1 MSKTFGVVDLFAGP
15 GGLAEGFASFKDES
29 GNHPFKICIS
39 IEKESSAHSTLLLRS
54 FLRKFEGGYPAEY
67 YAFLNREIIDEPAW
81 DQIYPKQWQEA
92 CEEAKCMELGKQ
104 ETTEF
109 ITNKINA
116 IKQDFG
122 TNTIVI
128 GGPPCQAYSLVGRA
142 RNAGNVD
149 YVPQEDHRH
158 FLYKEYVAVLNKLE
172 PAAFIMENVKGMLS
186 SAIKGDRVFLQV
198 MADLRSAAGEGS
210 YKLFA
215 LSSKGLRRIAEND
228 PEPSDFI
235 VRTEDHG
242 VPQARHRVI
251 IVGIRNDVADR
262 LPNNFKLEIPYSGK
276 VVTVHDVIGNMPK
289 LRSGLSKRVDT
300 PEAWFEVVSQSVQA
314 ILPILS
320 NNSEGKKSEFKSILE
335 NCIAEL
341 ALDELPTRS
350 SSQFKRSMNK
360 SCPEKLRDWLSD
372 SKLTYLPNN
381 ETRGHMESDLARYM
395 FAAAFGRIFK
405 RSPKAFEY
413 PRELAP
419 NHKNWESGKF
429 SDRFRVQIAEKPSTT
444 ITSHISKDGHYFI
457 HPDPQQCRSLTVREA
472 ARLQTFPDNYY
483 FKGNRTQQYVQVGNA
498 VPPFFSVQIAEAVS
512 GVLFENIN

>member
-1 MSKTFGVVDLFAGP
+1 MSKSIGVVDLFAGP
-15 GGLAEGFASFKDES
+15 GGLAEGFASFTDEN

-67 YAFLNREIIDEPAW
+67 YAFLNREIIDEPVW
-81 DQIYPKQWQEA
+81 NQIYPKQWQEA

-109 ITNKINA
+109 VTCKINT
-116 IKQDFG
+116 IKQEFG

-142 RNAGNVD
+142 RNAGNLD

-198 MADLRSAAGEGS
+198 MADLSSAAGEGS

-215 LSSKGLRRIAEND
+215 LSPKGLRRIAEND

-235 VRTEDHG
+235 VRTEEHG

-251 IVGIRNDVADR
+251 IVGIRIDVADR
-262 LPNNFKLEIPYSGK
+262 LPNDFKLKISNSGK

-300 PEAWFEVVSQSVQA
+300 PEAWLEVVSQSVQT
-314 ILPILS
+314 ILPMLS
-320 NNSEGKKSEFKSILE
+320 NYSESEKSEFKSILE
-335 NCIAEL
+335 NCVIEL
-341 ALDELPTRS
+341 ALDELPPRS
-350 SSQFKRSMNK
+350 SSRFKRPVNK

-372 SKLTYLPNN
+372 SELQHLPNN
-381 ETRGHMESDLARYM
+381 ETRGHMETDLARYI
-395 FAAAFGRIFK
+395 FAAAFGKVFK
-405 RSPKAFEY
+405 RSPKASEY
-413 PRELAP
+413 PQELAP

-429 SDRFRVQIAEKPSTT
+429 ADRFRVQIAERPSTT

-498 VPPFFSVQIAEAVS
+498 VPPFFAVQIAEAIWDVF
-512 GVLFENIN
+512 LKL

>member
-1 MSKTFGVVDLFAGP
+1 MSKSIGVVDLFAGP

-54 FLRKFEGGYPAEY
+54 FLRKFEGEYPAEY

-81 DQIYPKQWQEA
+81 NQIYPKQWQEA
-92 CEEAKCMELGKQ
+92 CEEAKCMELGKK

-109 ITNKINA
+109 ITNKINS

-198 MADLRSAAGEGS
+198 MTDLRSAAGEGS

-215 LSSKGLRRIAEND
+215 LSPKGVSQIADNN

-251 IVGIRNDVADR
+251 IVGVRKDVAEGLSNDFR
-262 LPNNFKLEIPYSGK
+262 LVMPESEKLVS
-276 VVTVHDVIGNMPK
+276 VHDVIGNMPK
-289 LRSGLSKRVDT
+289 LRSGLSKRDDT
-300 PEAWFEVVSQSVQA
+300 PEAWFEVVGQSVQA
-314 ILPILS
+314 ILPTLS
-320 NNSEGKKSEFKSILE
+320 NYSENEKAEFKLILGS
-335 NCIAEL
+335 CVTKL
-341 ALDELPTRS
+341 ALDELPSRS
-350 SSQFKRSMNK
+350 SSRFKRPMSK
-360 SCPEKLRDWLSD
+360 SCPEKLRNWLSD
-372 SKLTYLPNN
+372 SKLHYLPNN
-381 ETRGHMESDLARYM
+381 ETRGHMESDLARYI
-395 FAAAFGRIFK
+395 FAAAFGKIFK
-405 RSPKAFEY
+405 RSPKASEY
-413 PRELAP
+413 PPQLAP

-429 SDRFRVQIAEKPSTT
+429 ADRFRVQIAEKPSST

-457 HPDPQQCRSLTVREA
+457 HHDPQQCRSLTVREA

-498 VPPFFSVQIAEAVS
+498 VPPFFAYQIALA
-512 GVLFENIN
+512 LWPILK

>member
-1 MSKTFGVVDLFAGP
+1 MSKSIGVVDLFAGP
-15 GGLAEGFASFKDES
+15 GGLAEGFASLKDEN
-29 GNHPFKICIS
+29 GNHPFKICVS
-39 IEKESSAHSTLLLRS
+39 IEKEPSAHSTLLLRS
-54 FLRKFEGGYPAEY
+54 FLRKFEGEYPEEY
-67 YAFLNREIIDEPAW
+67 YAFLNREIIDEPVW
-81 DQIYPKQWQEA
+81 SQIYPKQWQEA
-92 CEEAKCMELGKQ
+92 CEEAKCMELGKL

-116 IKQDFG
+116 IKQDYG

-198 MADLRSAAGEGS
+198 MADLRSAAGEES

-215 LSSKGLRRIAEND
+215 LSPKGVSQITDNN

-235 VRTEDHG
+235 IRTEDHG

-251 IVGIRNDVADR
+251 IVGLRKDVAGR
-262 LPNNFKLEIPYSGK
+262 LPNDFKLEMPK
-276 VVTVHDVIGNMPK
+276 FKNVVSVHDVIGNMPK
-289 LRSGLSKRVDT
+289 LRSGLSKRADS
-300 PEAWFEVVSQSVQA
+300 PEAWLEVVNQSVQV
-314 ILPILS
+314 ILS
-320 NNSEGKKSEFKSILE
+320 ALSNYTKQDKYEFTSILE
-335 NCIAEL
+335 NCITEL
-341 ALDELPTRS
+341 ALDELPQRRS
-350 SSQFKRSMNK
+350 SRFKRPMIK
-360 SCPEKLRDWLSD
+360 SCPEELRDWLSD
-372 SKLTYLPNN
+372 SKLSYLPNN
-381 ETRGHMESDLARYM
+381 ETRGHMESDLARYI
-395 FAAAFGRIFK
+395 FAATFGKVFK
-405 RSPKAFEY
+405 RSPKASEY

-429 SDRFRVQIAEKPSTT
+429 ADRFRVQIEGKPSTT

-457 HPDPQQCRSLTVREA
+457 HPDPRQCRSLTVREA
-472 ARLQTFPDNYY
+472 ARLQTFPDNYF

-498 VPPFFSVQIAEAVS
+498 VPPLFANMIATKIWS
-512 GVLFENIN
+512 ILN

>member
-1 MSKTFGVVDLFAGP
+1 MSKSIGVVDLFAGP
-15 GGLAEGFASFKDES
+15 GGLAEGFASFKDDK

-54 FLRKFEGGYPAEY
+54 FLRKFEEGYPSEY
-67 YAFLNREIIDEPAW
+67 YDFLNRNIVDEPIW
-81 DQIYPKQWQEA
+81 NQIYPKQWQEA
-92 CEEAKCMELGKQ
+92 CAEAKCMELGKS
-104 ETTEF
+104 ETTDF
-109 ITNKINA
+109 ITNKINE
-116 IKQDFG
+116 IKQVFG
-122 TNTIVI
+122 KDTIVI

-142 RNAGNVD
+142 RNAGNAD

-198 MADLRSAAGEGS
+198 MADLRSAAGVES

-215 LSSKGLRRIAEND
+215 LSPKGLSQITDSN

-242 VPQARHRVI
+242 IPQARHRVI
-251 IVGIRNDVADR
+251 IVGIRKDIVAGLSDD
-262 LPNNFKLEIPYSGK
+262 FKLKMPEALKS
-276 VVTVHDVIGNMPK
+276 VSVQDVIGNMPK
-289 LRSGLSKRVDT
+289 LRSGLSKRTDS
-300 PEAWFEVVSQSVQA
+300 PEAWFEVVNKSVQA
-314 ILPILS
+314 ILPTL
-320 NNSEGKKSEFKSILE
+320 NKYSEDERHEFKAVLESSVISLASDELPPRKSSEFKRTMS
-335 NCIAEL
+335 
-341 ALDELPTRS
+341 
-350 SSQFKRSMNK
+350 KK
-360 SCPEKLRDWLSD
+360 CPEKLRDWLSD
-372 SKLTYLPNN
+372 SNLHHLPNN
-381 ETRGHMESDLARYM
+381 ETRGHMESDLTRYM
-395 FAAAFGRIFK
+395 FAAAFGKVFK
-405 RSPKAFEY
+405 RSPKASEY
-413 PRELAP
+413 PLELAP

-457 HPDPQQCRSLTVREA
+457 HPDPLQCRSLTVREA

-498 VPPFFSVQIAEAVS
+498 VPPFFSTQIAEAVY
-512 GVLFENIN
+512 GVLFKI